1 MLAVARER
9 VAELPGVRVLA
20 ADGGRLAIDVHDTG
34 RDAPDVAAELAA
46 RGIAPQVSSERML
59 WLAFGREELDAGLH
73 ERLAPALL
81 IALWSAPV
89 RRAGSALE
97 LAGLTAWRR

>member
-20 ADGGRLAIDVHDTG
+20 ADGRRLAIDVHDTG

-59 WLAFGREELDAGLH
+59 WLAFEELDAGLH